1 MQKYRA
7 TLKNAAKE
15 LAAKMTVQAANEWPP
30 DCLIIA
36 YQPMRPYNQD
46 YCQPHNNSAGPASL
60 KNVE

>member
-30 DCLIIA
+30 DCLYFA
-36 YQPMRPYNQD
+36 YQPMRPFNQKD
-46 YCQPHNNSAGPASL
+46 CQPHNDSAEPASL
-60 KNVE
+60 QKVE